1 VILPTKHLPPERS
14 LLFAAAHVLV
24 ALEEPDTVSSV
35 WEHLRGRPGF
45 ESFDRYVLSLDLLAI
60 FGLVHLEHGRLT
72 KGDGS

>member
-1 VILPTKHLPPERS
+1 
-14 LLFAAAHVLV
+14 V